1 MRTLA
6 LFLALITGCTVGP
19 DYVKPEIK
27 TPDAWHTELIGP
39 FRSGTAPLHTW
50 WRSFDDPALD
60 ELVDRARAN
69 NLDLRIALARIAA
82 AAAELGIAKGEN
94 LPNVSADFDSMVNQ
108 ATQNGPLGPIGKR
121 DFELHSINVRA
132 DWEIDLFGG
141 IRRQVESS
149 GAAYE
154 ASVEDYRDVM
164 VVLLADVASNYILV
178 RTLQERIR
186 YTNANIEAQKGS
198 LRLARERNRA
208 GLAPDLDV
216 TQAETNL
223 GTSEALVPTLK
234 LLLQRA
240 RNRLAVLLG
249 EHPGAVD
256 GLLEGEAPI
265 PTPPAEVVVGIPAD
279 LLRQRPDIRA
289 AERRLASQNA
299 RIGVVEAELYPKFF
313 LFGSIGASA
322 TDLGNLFDS
331 DSGVYT
337 FGPGFRWNIWQGGR
351 IRNLRKAE
359 EARTDAALIGYEQAI
374 LRGFEDV
381 ENAVYGFG
389 RQEARREALVRA
401 TNANERSVDL
411 VLVLY
416 RAGLVDF
423 QNVLDSQRSLLSV
436 QNDLSRSE
444 GLRSLQLVRLYRAL
458 GGGWEAETEKA
469 Q

>member
-1 MRTLA
+1 
-6 LFLALITGCTVGP
+6 
-19 DYVKPEIK
+19 
-27 TPDAWHTELIGP
+27 
-39 FRSGTAPLHTW
+39 
-50 WRSFDDPALD
+50 
-60 ELVDRARAN
+60 
-69 NLDLRIALARIAA
+69 
-82 AAAELGIAKGEN
+82 
-94 LPNVSADFDSMVNQ
+94 
-108 ATQNGPLGPIGKR
+108 
-121 DFELHSINVRA
+121 
-132 DWEIDLFGG
+132 
-141 IRRQVESS
+141 
-149 GAAYE
+149 
-154 ASVEDYRDVM
+154 
-164 VVLLADVASNYILV
+164 
-178 RTLQERIR
+178 
-186 YTNANIEAQKGS
+186 
-198 LRLARERNRA
+198 
-208 GLAPDLDV
+208 
-216 TQAETNL
+216 
-223 GTSEALVPTLK
+223 
-234 LLLQRA
+234 
-240 RNRLAVLLG
+240 
-249 EHPGAVD
+249 
-256 GLLEGEAPI
+256 
-265 PTPPAEVVVGIPAD
+265 
-279 LLRQRPDIRA
+279 
-289 AERRLASQNA
+289 
-299 RIGVVEAELYPKFF
+299 
-313 LFGSIGASA
+313 
-322 TDLGNLFDS
+322 LGNLFDS